1 MPMLRGQLLG
11 TLNKAPFE
19 AVPIWG
25 ASAAAVDK
33 DAADKA
39 CDYVL
44 VSDISEV
51 KTSKPNKVGGMLR
64 RASGDSNA
72 SAEVH
77 DARVDY
83 KLYAVGDQTKPRL
96 TASAKSS
103 SGGFGV
109 GSALRVAAFAGQM
122 YMTMGMGTSM
132 MSGMMGP
139 AAAFGGASPLGG
151 GLMSP
156 GMGAA
161 MSIMSGAQS
170 MGAMGAGMGMGMPGL
185 PDGGDGSTQKATQ
198 TVQDALAKAG
208 KQVAEDLKTGKL
220 RAAAARQ

>member
-1 MPMLRGQLLG
+1 
-11 TLNKAPFE
+11 
-19 AVPIWG
+19 
-25 ASAAAVDK
+25 VDR

-39 CDYVL
+39 CDFVL
-44 VSDISEV
+44 VSDITEV

-64 RASGDSNA
+64 RASGDGNA
-72 SAEVH
+72 SADVH

-83 KLYAVGDQTKPRL
+83 RLYAVGDQNKPRL

-122 YMTMGMGTSM
+122 YMTMGMGAGM
-132 MSGMMGP
+132 MSNMMGP
-139 AAAFGGASPLGG
+139 AAALGGTSPLGG

-170 MGAMGAGMGMGMPGL
+170 MSGMAMPGGL
-185 PDGGDGSTQKATQ
+185 PDGGDSSTQKATQ
-198 TVQDALAKAG
+198 TVQDALVKAA
-208 KQVAEDLKTGKL
+208 KQVAEELKTGKL
-220 RAAAARQ
+220 RPAAAKQ